1 MCGWKD
7 AASIITTIGSVALPA
22 AALLQKQPTAPDTG
36 KVDTG
41 NLPKVD
47 KDAAAKVAIEDRRRL
62 LALRGKSSTVRT
74 PANLGPLKQEDAKY
88 RTLLGGM

>member
-1 MCGWKD
+1 MCGWIKD
-7 AASIITTIGSVALPA
+7 VANIVTAVGSVALPA
-22 AALLQKQPTAPDTG
+22 ASLLQQQSTTPDTDG
-36 KVDTG
+36 SNS

-47 KDAAAKVAIEDRRRL
+47 KDAAAKAASEERRRL

-74 PANLGPLKQEDAKY
+74 PANLGPLKQEDARF